1 LFSKF
6 DNDLFLNFFNNSFKK
21 LKNKIFFI
29 TGATGFVGT
38 WILGALLFANDNFSL
53 NIKIYILSRN
63 PKLFQSSNIYIAN
76 HPSVV
81 FIKGDIRKTLNTKTL
96 SQLPDQFD
104 YFIHAA
110 CDLSSKISPLDM
122 FEICTLG
129 TKKILDLAKLIK
141 VKEFLLISSG
151 AVYGS
156 QPDNINALSECYLG
170 NLNWKDGDSFAYG
183 LGKINSEWITKEYSN
198 KKYFKTKIARCFAF
212 VGPYMKMDK
221 NFAIGNFIKDAA
233 EGKNIKVKGDGRP
246 IRTYLYAGE
255 LSIWLLEILINSK
268 ENSIYNVG
276 GSEEISIFNLAKKIA
291 NLINPKL
298 SVIVS
303 NSNTFANKS
312 NKYIPDINLI
322 KKELNL
328 TPKIDLEQS
337 IIQTYEW
344 YVSSKC

>member
-1 LFSKF
+1 
-6 DNDLFLNFFNNSFKK
+6 
-21 LKNKIFFI
+21 
-29 TGATGFVGT
+29 
-38 WILGALLFANDNFSL
+38 
-53 NIKIYILSRN
+53 
-63 PKLFQSSNIYIAN
+63 
-76 HPSVV
+76 
-81 FIKGDIRKTLNTKTL
+81 
-96 SQLPDQFD
+96 
-104 YFIHAA
+104 
-110 CDLSSKISPLDM
+110 
-122 FEICTLG
+122 
-129 TKKILDLAKLIK
+129 
-141 VKEFLLISSG
+141 
-151 AVYGS
+151 
-156 QPDNINALSECYLG
+156 
-170 NLNWKDGDSFAYG
+170 
-183 LGKINSEWITKEYSN
+183 
-198 KKYFKTKIARCFAF
+198 
-212 VGPYMKMDK
+212 MKMDK